1 MNDCLFCKI
10 VKGEIPAENVY
21 EDKNVVAF
29 LDIHPR
35 SIGHTLIVPK
45 KHYDL
50 LTDMPEKELAAF
62 AASLQNVARGFQK
75 YAEGINILQNNGKA
89 AGQLV
94 SHVHFHLIPR
104 RNGDGI
110 RLLQGE
116 ILKNV
121 DLNKVQ
127 KDIQRI
133 FK

>member
-10 VKGEIPAENVY
+10 VKGDIPAENVY
-21 EDKNVVAF
+21 EDKNVLAF

-45 KHYDL
+45 RHYEL

-62 AASLQNVARGFQK
+62 ATSLQRVTKGFMK
-75 YAEGINILQNNGKA
+75 YAEGLNILQNNGKA

-110 RLLQGE
+110 MLSHGE